1 MNPKLIKGPWSA
13 GYSLDDHTTSST
25 FIGYDQ
31 QGHPQFDTTRSEL
44 GECLYRLK
52 NKNDQAQ
59 VATLA
64 TQSANFVV
72 DWGIKLDV
80 VIPVPATKH
89 RTLQPTVAVAKA
101 LADKLDIA
109 FDGESVKRTA
119 KAKELKGVFD
129 PAERA
134 KLLKGAYRVVG
145 ADLAGKSVLLL
156 DDLYRSG
163 ATMAGVAELVKSAGA
178 ADVFALALTRTRIR
192 R

>member
-1 MNPKLIKGPWSA
+1 VPVSPQEQERPGA
-13 GYSLDDHTTSST
+13 GRH
-25 FIGYDQ
+25 
-31 QGHPQFDTTRSEL
+31 E
-44 GECLYRLK
+44 
-52 NKNDQAQ
+52 
-59 VATLA
+59 
-64 TQSANFVV
+64 
-72 DWGIKLDV
+72 
-80 VIPVPATKH
+80 
-89 RTLQPTVAVAKA
+89 A

-178 ADVFALALTRTRIR
+178 ADVLRWR
-192 R
+192 